1 MNLRKSIFFFF
12 DKWQKRDAQFQRDA
26 VSGGSD
32 FGVHS
37 VVHGVSVEYSAVG
50 ADLFLTQ
57 RGDFD

>member
-1 MNLRKSIFFFF
+1 MNQRKSIFFF

-57 RGDFD
+57 DADFD